1 MRLGALWQIVIGA
14 SLPGHAR
21 AVKDGQ
27 EEAEEFCTF
36 AQQCS
41 RRKRAARGCN

>member
-1 MRLGALWQIVIGA
+1 MRLGALWQIVIGAERRA

-36 AQQCS
+36 AQQRS
-41 RRKRAARGCN
+41 RRK